1 MNDTVCVCVGVGA
14 QTRAPAPRTATAPA
28 QFREHHRSAA
38 HSLTVSS
45 LNSVDSLTA
54 PTEFVGVA
62 CGVRAVSWLLA
73 RSGSEQVREAS
84 HGTHSL
90 SRSLAHCQ
98 VTQFSRLTHRLTHS
112 LTDALSP

>member
-62 CGVRAVSWLLA
+62 WVLLAGCWRAAAVS
-73 RSGSEQVREAS
+73 SEGGES
-84 HGTHSL
+84 WHSL
-90 SRSLAHCQ
+90 TQSLAHCQ
-98 VTQFSRLTHRLTHS
+98 VTQFSRLTHRLIHS

>member
-73 RSGSEQVREAS
+73 RSGSEQ
-84 HGTHSL
+84 
-90 SRSLAHCQ
+90 
-98 VTQFSRLTHRLTHS
+98 
-112 LTDALSP
+112 